1 MLTRE
6 VREWLQKVERNQYSY
21 EDAMYSLSL
30 FAKYLTRDELRQ
42 LKNKLTNSYKK

>member
-21 EDAMYSLSL
+21 DDAIYELSR
-30 FAKYLTRDELRQ
+30 FALYLTRDELKQ
-42 LKNKLTNSYKK
+42 IKNKLINCYKK